1 MYQVLFRTHSL
12 EVVELIP
19 LPDQAGVQMLW
30 TNPKGF
36 KAKPGEYVKIRF
48 PWLQDGGNEWHPYS
62 VYLRENTRTGL
73 HSISESQH
81 IHSGICL
88 DPEHVV
94 DDNKNKDAGDFW
106 DEGSISH
113 LFNKVPVDDFAENS
127 KLLMEA
133 RERVLDRYNT
143 TQIFITPNGDWSNE
157 VVSSV
162 QNRKHLR
169 ECWVSGPYTSP
180 FSVARQ
186 FSHLVLVATGIGI
199 TPSLGVLGAY
209 PGVSRTK
216 ILLWSTRDKNHL
228 RFFAPQLHDVDL
240 TLVFYTGEEKLSPDE
255 ILFLRAFGN
264 IFIQQ
269 TRPES
274 LSHIISSI
282 IVRFDNQAH
291 EENAVRRSKHGKN
304 IEDVDTLYKSSWCVF
319 YCGGSV
325 TIRDDL
331 SAFTHKHSLG
341 WKYEMFDW

>member
-1 MYQVLFRTHSL
+1 ML
-12 EVVELIP
+12 E
-19 LPDQAGVQMLW
+19 A
-30 TNPKGF
+30 
-36 KAKPGEYVKIRF
+36 
-48 PWLQDGGNEWHPYS
+48 
-62 VYLRENTRTGL
+62 
-73 HSISESQH
+73 
-81 IHSGICL
+81 
-88 DPEHVV
+88 
-94 DDNKNKDAGDFW
+94 
-106 DEGSISH
+106 
-113 LFNKVPVDDFAENS
+113 AEDS

-228 RFFAPQLHDVDL
+228 RFFAPSLYDVNVA
-240 TLVFYTGEEKLSPDE
+240 LVFYTGEEKLSSDE
-255 ILFLRAFGN
+255 ISHLRMFGN

-269 TRPES
+269 TRPDS
-274 LSHIISSI
+274 LIDIISSI
-282 IVRFDNQAH
+282 IVQIDNQVH
-291 EENAVRRSKHGKN
+291 NDDVTHTNRHLVD
-304 IEDVDTLYKSSWCVF
+304 IDVDRKSSWCVF
-319 YCGGSV
+319 YCGGSKM
-325 TIRDDL
+325 IKDDL
-331 SAFTHKHSLG
+331 SAFTHRHNLG